1 VEQTSRTYLTFTPV
15 GWANSQLRTLLVNAL
30 DSEGPLGIH
39 SYYPMEDKRQ
49 KRRSFDV
56 KDVRREAFYLSC
68 GLFVCQCTNSFEHCK
83 KRHGDSTAARS
94 LALVQEMRT
103 FVLNE
108 FVRESVEFAIERVET
123 FEEALLP
130 LLQLL
135 RAVLNHAN
143 LNRRR
148 RRMAGGEG
156 TSTCDFSLLEIHAS
170 FEWVTLYVARVFR
183 PDDAIQS
190 ELR

>member
-1 VEQTSRTYLTFTPV
+1 MEQTSRTYLTFTPV
-15 GWANSQLRTLLVNAL
+15 GWPNSQLRTLLVNAL

-49 KRRSFDV
+49 KRRGFDV
-56 KDVRREAFYLSC
+56 KDVRREAFYLAC
-68 GLFVCQCTNSFEHCK
+68 GLFVCQCINSFEHCK
-83 KRHGDSTAARS
+83 KRHGDASAARS
-94 LALVQEMRT
+94 LALVQEMRA
-103 FVLNE
+103 FVLHD
-108 FVRESVEFAIERVET
+108 FVRESIEFAIERIDT

-143 LNRRR
+143 LSRRR
-148 RRMAGGEG
+148 GKTADGEG
-156 TSTCDFSLLEIHAS
+156 ASTCDFNLLEIHAS
-170 FEWVTLYVARVFR
+170 FEWVTLYVVRVFR
-183 PDDAIQS
+183 LGDAIQS